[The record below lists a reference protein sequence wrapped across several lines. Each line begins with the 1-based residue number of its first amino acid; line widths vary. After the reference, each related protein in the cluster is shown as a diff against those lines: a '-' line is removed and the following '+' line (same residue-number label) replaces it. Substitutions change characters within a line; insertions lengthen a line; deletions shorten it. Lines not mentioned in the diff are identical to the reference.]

1 MAANIVNR
9 IIRNR
14 KQIEQYMIEWFENE
28 YDDLMYSDTDRVEV
42 KGRYKSNSVGLS
54 LYTSMWQMFK
64 QAKKLDISKDIC
76 KEASKYTIKYSA
88 SNDTDKNVFI
98 VKRGKYFSGES
109 LISCIVLEDDLK
121 DVIKPDADI
130 NHIAIALCYRLKKKI
145 EEKLKEYTDK
155 QNVIIY
161 DNTFKF
167 VTKWPFDEKNTIN
180 FINTVDEI
188 VGDEKNTDVII
199 TDISVTEP
207 EEERLNIDMKNKA
220 FILYLIYKDGKL
232 ISSKRLKVG
241 YKTGI
246 TVYNGEPTARIEDI
260 CFDLDNIQDVKV
272 INEDLFTISG
282 AVKYIFNKNV
292 RIGIRD
298 HHTLIFAAKEGTYKT
313 ISSSIVDFKSSVSLF
328 DLID

>member
-1 MAANIVNR
+1 
-9 IIRNR
+9 
-14 KQIEQYMIEWFENE
+14 
-28 YDDLMYSDTDRVEV
+28 
-42 KGRYKSNSVGLS
+42 
-54 LYTSMWQMFK
+54 
-64 QAKKLDISKDIC
+64 
-76 KEASKYTIKYSA
+76 
-88 SNDTDKNVFI
+88 
-98 VKRGKYFSGES
+98 
-109 LISCIVLEDDLK
+109 
-121 DVIKPDADI
+121 
-130 NHIAIALCYRLKKKI
+130 LKKKI

-282 AVKYIFNKNV
+282 TVKYIFNKNV